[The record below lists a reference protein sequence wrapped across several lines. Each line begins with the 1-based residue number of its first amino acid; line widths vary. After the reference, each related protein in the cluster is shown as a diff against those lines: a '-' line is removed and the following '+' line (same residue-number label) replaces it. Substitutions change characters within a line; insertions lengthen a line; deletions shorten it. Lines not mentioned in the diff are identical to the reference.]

1 MISLE
6 IFSERKV
13 KSGKTE
19 VTYLICPDFKEFI
32 KKKFSL
38 KRWNNKKFD
47 LFMKEKVFKDLEK
60 EKVDALY
67 FKGKI
72 V

>member
-32 KKKFSL
+32 KEKFSL

-47 LFMKEKVFKDLEK
+47 LFMKEKVFNLEK
-60 EKVDALY
+60 EVSAKLY